1 MVVGLRSVAFVDMAD
16 IGSTLREA
24 RMRSRIDISEVEVGT
39 KIRSKYLR
47 ALENEEWDL
56 LPGPVYVKSFLKTYG
71 DYLGLDS
78 RLLVD
83 EFKRRYERPSDHDV
97 RAMATT
103 ARERDR
109 RPSAPSRI
117 GGALL
122 TPRSLIVLA
131 LAVIVVALVLLG
143 TQNNKNPAGTGNP
156 TPATANNGSGGHHD
170 GSGRHHSGTTTTNT
184 PTTGTT
190 TTTVVPKHASVK
202 LVPTAT
208 VWICVE
214 NQAGKPLM
222 TAGDYAVGQTIP
234 TFHARQLL
242 ITLGNTGVTMTANG
256 KPYTPTAQAGSAAI
270 SLRVTPTRVKPLS
283 PAPTCGQ

>member
-1 MVVGLRSVAFVDMAD
+1 MAD

-24 RMRSRIDISEVEVGT
+24 RMRARIDISEVEVGT
-39 KIRSKYLR
+39 KIRAKYLR

-109 RPSAPSRI
+109 RAGARQPSRV
-117 GGALL
+117 GRALL
-122 TPRSLIVLA
+122 SPRTVIGVA
-131 LAVIVVALVLLG
+131 LAVIVVAIYVIG
-143 TQNNKNPAGTGNP
+143 TQNNKPTGGGTPAPATKGSGHHHHRGSGTSTGAGSTTTQTHTSTIKTNTVT
-156 TPATANNGSGGHHD
+156 TPATASL
-170 GSGRHHSGTTTTNT
+170 TL
-184 PTTGTT
+184 
-190 TTTVVPKHASVK
+190 AA
-202 LVPTAT
+202 TAP

-214 NQAGKPLM
+214 NQAGRPLM
-222 TAGDYAVGQTIP
+222 TARDYAVGETIP
-234 TFHARQLL
+234 TLHARQLL
-242 ITLGNTGVTMTANG
+242 LTLGNTAVTMTVDG
-256 KPYTPTAQAGSAAI
+256 KPYTPTVPSGSAVV
-270 SLRVTPTRVKPLS
+270 SLKITPTGASRLAT
-283 PAPTCGQ
+283 APTCGQ

>member
-1 MVVGLRSVAFVDMAD
+1 MAD

-39 KIRSKYLR
+39 KIRAKYLR

-109 RPSAPSRI
+109 RSSPPSRI
-117 GGALL
+117 SGALL
-122 TPRSLIVLA
+122 TPRTLIVLA
-131 LAVIVVALVLLG
+131 LAVIVAALVLIG
-143 TQNNKNPAGTGNP
+143 TQNNKNPAGSGNL
-156 TPATANNGSGGHHD
+156 TPATANNGSGHHQD
-170 GSGRHHSGTTTTNT
+170 RSGTGKKHRGTTTTNT
-184 PTTGTT
+184 GTT
-190 TTTVVPKHASVK
+190 NTITAPVIPKHASVK

-222 TAGDYAVGQTIP
+222 TAGDYSVGQTIP

-270 SLRVTPTRVKPLS
+270 GLRVTPTRVKPLS

>member
-1 MVVGLRSVAFVDMAD
+1 
-16 IGSTLREA
+16 
-24 RMRSRIDISEVEVGT
+24 MRARIDISEVEVST
-39 KIRSKYLR
+39 KIRAKYLR

-83 EFKRRYERPSDHDV
+83 EFKRRYERPSDHEV

-109 RPSAPSRI
+109 RSGSRSPGRIGSALLGPRTVIVFALIVIVFALIVIAPSGSRHPI
-117 GGALL
+117 A
-122 TPRSLIVLA
+122 
-131 LAVIVVALVLLG
+131 
-143 TQNNKNPAGTGNP
+143 
-156 TPATANNGSGGHHD
+156 PATNTTGAATGAGLHHD
-170 GSGRHHSGTTTTNT
+170 GSGGKNGRKTTTQAITSNTATVTT
-184 PTTGTT
+184 PTR
-190 TTTVVPKHASVK
+190 ASLK

-214 NQAGKPLM
+214 NQAGKALM
-222 TAGDYAVGQTIP
+222 APGIFDVGQTLP

-242 ITLGNTGVTMTANG
+242 ITLGNAGVTMTANG
-256 KPYTPTAQAGSAAI
+256 KHYTPTTPPGSAAI
-270 SLRVTPTRVKPLS
+270 SLRITPATVKTLQ
-283 PAPTCGQ
+283 PAPTCGS

>member
-1 MVVGLRSVAFVDMAD
+1 MAD

-39 KIRSKYLR
+39 KIRAKYLR

-56 LPGPVYVKSFLKTYG
+56 LPGPVYVKSFLRTYG

-97 RAMATT
+97 RVMTTT

-109 RPSAPSRI
+109 ERRSRGPSRLS
-117 GGALL
+117 GALL
-122 TPRSLIVLA
+122 APRALIVLA
-131 LAVIVVALVLLG
+131 LVVIVVALILIG
-143 TQNNKNPAGTGNP
+143 NHNGKNPAGSGRP
-156 TPATANNGSGGHHD
+156 ITPATTGGD
-170 GSGRHHSGTTTTNT
+170 ARRHHHGRAPTGGRT
-184 PTTGTT
+184 TTGTT
-190 TTTVVPKHASVK
+190 PTTTTAVVPRNVSLR

-214 NQAGKPLM
+214 NQFGHPLM
-222 TAGDYAVGQTIP
+222 AARDYAPGESIP
-234 TFHARQLL
+234 TLHARQLL
-242 ITLGNTGVTMTANG
+242 LTLGNTGVTMTVDG
-256 KPYTPTAQAGSAAI
+256 RPYSPTAQPGGVAI
-270 SLRVTPTRVKPLS
+270 GLRVTRAGVRSLS
-283 PAPTCGQ
+283 PAPTCRS

>member
-1 MVVGLRSVAFVDMAD
+1 MAD

-39 KIRSKYLR
+39 KIRAKYLR

-109 RPSAPSRI
+109 RSSPPSRI
-117 GGALL
+117 SGALL
-122 TPRSLIVLA
+122 TPRTLIVLA
-131 LAVIVVALVLLG
+131 LAVIVAALVLIG
-143 TQNNKNPAGTGNP
+143 TQNNKNPAGSGNL
-156 TPATANNGSGGHHD
+156 TPATANNGSGHHQD
-170 GSGRHHSGTTTTNT
+170 GSGTGKKHRGTTTTNT
-184 PTTGTT
+184 GTT
-190 TTTVVPKHASVK
+190 NTITAPVIPKHASVK

-222 TAGDYAVGQTIP
+222 TAGDYSVGQTIP

-270 SLRVTPTRVKPLS
+270 GLRVTPTRVKPLS